1 MDILIRILSI
11 ALENKWRLVAG
22 YVSMIF
28 SVLATLAIPTL
39 LGLAVDEMLSDY
51 VNRETLVWMA
61 VILFVL
67 CLLRGLFDYGRIY
80 FTDTL
85 SQMVTYKLRNLLYD
99 KWQNLSFAYHDQ
111 EHTGDLM
118 SRATADIESMR
129 RFINLGM
136 VRSLHILFMIV
147 VVAIL
152 MIRIDLFLAMVSLI
166 FVPVLII
173 RATTIIYKLRLLW
186 AKVQE
191 VTGELITILQENL
204 SGIPVVKAFAA
215 EEYENCLLYTSPSPR
230 D

>member
-1 MDILIRILSI
+1 MNILIRILSI

-61 VILFVL
+61 IILFVL

-118 SRATADIESMR
+118 SRATA
-129 RFINLGM
+129 
-136 VRSLHILFMIV
+136 
-147 VVAIL
+147 
-152 MIRIDLFLAMVSLI
+152 
-166 FVPVLII
+166 
-173 RATTIIYKLRLLW
+173 
-186 AKVQE
+186 
-191 VTGELITILQENL
+191 
-204 SGIPVVKAFAA
+204 
-215 EEYENCLLYTSPSPR
+215 CLLYTS
-230 D
+230 DAADE